1 MTIIEAIVLGI
12 VQGLTEFLP
21 ISSTAHLR
29 VVPALVGWED
39 PGAGFTA
46 VIQLGTLLAVLV
58 YFWRD
63 LAASAKGVARA
74 LRSAEQ
80 SLEARLGVAILV
92 GTVPISIAGLLL
104 KEYIEGP
111 FRSLWVIVGTLVG
124 VALILVLAEAVGR
137 RERFLQEVTWRDGLW
152 VGICQ
157 AFALVPGVSRSG
169 STIAGALLLGF
180 EREAAAR
187 FSFLLSIP
195 SIFLAGVFE
204 LYTERHALLEQG
216 ALSVSIATVAAF
228 ISGYAS
234 IEFLLRFLRTRTLFV
249 FILYRIALGL
259 LLAALL
265 SFGVLLPEE

>member
-12 VQGLTEFLP
+12 VQGLTEFIP

-46 VIQLGTLLAVLV
+46 VIQLGTLLAVLI

-63 LAASAKGVARA
+63 LAASAKGMARA
-74 LRSAEQ
+74 LRSGER
-80 SLEARLGVAILV
+80 SPDARLGAAILI
-92 GTVPISIAGLLL
+92 GTIPISVAGLAL
-104 KEYIEGP
+104 KKYIEGP
-111 FRSLWVIVGTLVG
+111 FRSLWVIAGTLVG
-124 VALILVLAEAVGR
+124 VALILAVAEAAGR
-137 RERFLQEVTWRDGLW
+137 RSRRIREVTWCDGLW
-152 VGICQ
+152 VGVCQ
-157 AFALVPGVSRSG
+157 AFALVPGVSRAG

-204 LYTERHALLEQG
+204 LYTERHTLLEQG
-216 ALSVSIATVAAF
+216 ALSVTIATVAAF
-228 ISGYAS
+228 IAGYAS

-249 FILYRIALGL
+249 FILYRVALGL

-265 SFGVLLPEE
+265 GFGVLLAEE